1 MDRVEKTVFISYR
14 RANVPWVLAINQY
27 LMHSGYDVF
36 FDFQNI
42 ASGDFE
48 QIITENIQA
57 RAHFLILLTPS
68 ALDRC
73 NEPNDWFRWEIEIA
87 LDCKRNIVPVMLE
100 GFDFGDKKTVDY
112 LTGELERV
120 QHLNGLRIHADYFD
134 AGMERLCKQFLD
146 ISLDRVKHPE
156 LPKVSSKTQQV
167 VEEQKRVVAEQNP
180 VDEKVLSAQGWFEW
194 AYKAVEPEE
203 KIRLYTKAIELDPNF
218 AYAYNNRGY
227 SYDDLKEYRKA
238 IIDFNNALE
247 IEPAYSIAYC
257 NRGVS
262 YVNLK
267 EYEKAVADFNKAIDL
282 DSENAYI
289 YYNRGVS
296 YTNLKKYEKAIA
308 DFNKVIELDPKNDI
322 AYDNRGLNYMNLKKY
337 KEAIADYTQ
346 AIKINPEDASAY
358 YNRACT
364 YALCEKVEDALV
376 NLRRALEIDPQK
388 YSDLTRNDSDF
399 DKIRENIDFQNLLKE
414 FCDQC

>member
-73 NEPNDWFRWEIEIA
+73 NEPNDWFRREIETA

-100 GFDFGDKKTVDY
+100 GFDFGDKKTVEY

-218 AYAYNNRGY
+218 AYAYNNRGW
-227 SYDDLKEYRKA
+227 SYT
-238 IIDFNNALE
+238 
-247 IEPAYSIAYC
+247 S
-257 NRGVS
+257 
-262 YVNLK
+262 LK
-267 EYEKAVADFNKAIDL
+267 EYEKAIVDYSKAIEINPEYVL
-282 DSENAYI
+282 AYN
-289 YYNRGVS
+289 NRGLS
-296 YTNLKKYEKAIA
+296 YAYLKEYKKAIA
-308 DFNKVIELDPKNDI
+308 DYNKAIEIDPENVL
-322 AYDNRGLNYMNLKKY
+322 AYNNRGLSYAYLKEY
-337 KEAIADYTQ
+337 KKAIADYNK
-346 AIKINPEDASAY
+346 AIEIDPEYASAY

-399 DKIRENIDFQNLLKE
+399 DKIRDNIDFQNLLKE